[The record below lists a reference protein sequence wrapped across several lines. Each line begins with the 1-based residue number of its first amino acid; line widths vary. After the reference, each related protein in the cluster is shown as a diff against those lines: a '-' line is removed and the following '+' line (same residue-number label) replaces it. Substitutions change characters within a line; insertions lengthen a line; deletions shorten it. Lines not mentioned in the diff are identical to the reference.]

1 MGFRSKLVLVGVLQ
15 LAVICALLFA
25 VYTGKARQSVRQQF
39 VEKAR
44 SIVLTTESAREE
56 VGRMWDS
63 GVLTPA
69 QLRDWVAKNDLP
81 RVLQAVPVVVAWR
94 SAMAKADEGQY
105 EFRVPK
111 LNARNAKNQPD
122 ELEAR
127 VLKMF
132 ESGGVQEYY
141 ELDPSQN
148 AIRYFRPI
156 RLTQECLMCHGD
168 PATSRQLW
176 NNDKGQDPTGVAME
190 NWKAGEVHGAF
201 EVVQSLNE
209 ADAAIHASVY
219 KGAAIVA
226 GLMFLA
232 AAVFYFAIHRIV
244 VRGVIGP
251 VKRIALGLNEGAE
264 QVSAAASQVSS
275 ASQMLAQGA
284 TEQAA
289 TLQDAASSLTTV
301 AEMTRTNANDAEQA
315 NSLST
320 EARQA
325 AERGDHIMVQLNEA
339 MTAINQS
346 SDQISKII
354 KTIEEIAFQTNLLA
368 LNAAVEAARAGEHG
382 KGFAVVADEVRNL
395 AQRAASAAR
404 ETTSLIENSVERT
417 REGAR
422 VAGEVGEA
430 LSAIVGHVKG
440 VSDLV
445 AKITSASQ
453 DQAHGVE
460 QVNGTTTQLDR
471 VTQQNAAAS
480 EEAAAAAEELASQSV
495 TVRQMVSDLVQI
507 VGAEKP

>member
-1 MGFRSKLVLVGVLQ
+1 MGFRSKLIFVGVLQ
-15 LAVICALLFA
+15 LAIICAVLF
-25 VYTGKARQSVRQQF
+25 TLHTRKAEESVKEQY

-56 VGRMWDS
+56 VGKMWDA
-63 GVLTPA
+63 GVFSPE
-69 QLRDWVAKNDLP
+69 QLRAWAGKNDLP
-81 RVLQAVPVVVAWR
+81 RILQSVPVVTAWR
-94 SAMAKADEGQY
+94 SAMAKAREGGY

-111 LNARNAKNQPD
+111 FDPRNPKNQPD
-122 ELEAR
+122 ESEAR

-132 ESGGVQEYY
+132 ESGNVQEYY
-141 ELDPSQN
+141 EVDKSKN

-168 PATSRQLW
+168 PATSNQLW
-176 NNDKGQDPTGVAME
+176 GNDKGQDPTGVAME
-190 NWKAGEVHGAF
+190 NWKTGEVHGAF
-201 EVVQSLNE
+201 EVVQSLTDAN
-209 ADAAIHASVY
+209 AAIQASVY
-219 KGAAIVA
+219 KGAAIVG
-226 GLMFLA
+226 GLLTLA
-232 AAVFYFAIHRIV
+232 AAGFFLAIHRIV

-264 QVSAAASQVSS
+264 QVSAAAGQVSS

-284 TEQAA
+284 TEQAS
-289 TLQDAASSLTTV
+289 TLQDATTALGEVAS
-301 AEMTRTNANDAEQA
+301 MTRANAKDAEQA

-320 EARQA
+320 QARQA

-339 MTAINQS
+339 MTAINKS

-404 ETTSLIENSVERT
+404 ETTTLIENSVDRT
-417 REGAR
+417 RDGTR
-422 VAGEVGEA
+422 VASEVGES
-430 LSAIVGHVKG
+430 LSTIVGHVKG

-445 AKITSASQ
+445 AKITAASQ
-453 DQAHGVE
+453 DQARSVE

-480 EEAAAAAEELASQSV
+480 EEAAAAAEQLAAQSV
-495 TVRQMVSDLVQI
+495 TVKQMVDDLVQI
-507 VGAEKP
+507 VGAEGQ